1 MKHRKHF
8 IITLLV
14 CSVIIF
20 WTGCQDDIYDNAAKV
35 DAETFFHHGK
45 RDVLVANVINYLIEK
60 NDSSEF
66 ITAFK
71 QKYGLPEWEKA
82 VTSENRTHILLF
94 VPIVNHIYKDVETIW
109 LFKITD
115 NYIEYYPVSKRK
127 VVQNDLWVFDYF
139 TQEVYNRPSVN
150 GVRYVL
156 GKKVLSKRRLVI
168 TITYGVESF
177 IGCEYEGNTF
187 WTSTGW
193 HYWTTTVFLEN
204 FDPFDYSG
212 GGNPGVGSGDF
223 YGGGGGSGGGG
234 NPPTQPPTNNEENQP
249 CHKTNEKLENTA
261 FKDILESLREYISNE
276 SPNNKIEHGYIENI
290 NNGFVQLDPANQGHS
305 LIFPIDKHNTVGYI
319 HNHNT
324 PYNIDFGNGSYQT
337 MSFIQIF
344 SPADLIKFL
353 QMAHATSYNGIP
365 TEDVYGA
372 VVTTN
377 GTYVLKFTGNPTDII
392 NIPNTNELDK
402 YYLQYLSK
410 FKNDQEKAFL
420 NFLKDKIPVS
430 GIQLLKIDNYNNII
444 NQSLNDNNQ
453 VISEECP

>member
-20 WTGCQDDIYDNAAKV
+20 WTGCQKDYIYDNATKADV
-35 DAETFFHHGK
+35 DAETFFFHGK
-45 RDVLVANVINYLIEK
+45 RDMLVANVINYLREK

-66 ITAFK
+66 ITAFS
-71 QKYGLPEWEKA
+71 QQYGNPEWQKA
-82 VTSENRTHILLF
+82 VISENEEYILLF
-94 VPIVNHIYKDVETIW
+94 VPITKRALKNVETIW
-109 LFKITD
+109 LFKISD
-115 NYIEYYPVSKRK
+115 NYIEYYPVSKNK
-127 VVQNDLWVFDYF
+127 VVQNDMWTFDYF
-139 TQEVYNRPSVN
+139 TQEVYDLTSVN
-150 GVRYVL
+150 GVRYVS
-156 GKKVLSKRRLVI
+156 GDKVLSKRGWIII
-168 TITYGVESF
+168 TFCVQSF
-177 IGCEYEGNTF
+177 AGFEYEGNAY

-193 HYWTTTVFLEN
+193 HYWTTTVFVDD
-204 FDPFDYSG
+204 FDPYGQHGGDSGIG
-212 GGNPGVGSGDF
+212 GGSF
-223 YGGGGGSGGGG
+223 YGGGGGGG
-234 NPPTQPPTNNEENQP
+234 NPPTQPPTNNVENQP
-249 CHKTNEKLENTA
+249 CHKMNEKLENTA
-261 FKDILESLREYISNE
+261 FKDILNNLREYISNE
-276 SPNNKIEHGYIENI
+276 SPNNQIEHGYIENI

-337 MSFIQIF
+337 ISPIQIF

-377 GTYVLKFTGNPTDII
+377 GTYILKFTGNPTDII
-392 NIPNTNELDK
+392 NIPNTIDIKEDYLEYFTN
-402 YYLQYLSK
+402 YYA
-410 FKNDQEKAFL
+410 NNQEEAFL
-420 NFLKDKIPVS
+420 NFIKDKIPVS
-430 GIQLLKIDNYNNII
+430 GIKLLKIDNYNNII

-453 VISEECP
+453 IVSVECP